1 VTRRRRGGLSEE
13 DRALWARVA
22 ASARP
27 LRAARDGRASLPQ
40 DGAPDAAAAR
50 AAAVAPAPARE
61 PAAAS
66 AGLSVPAAEPA
77 PRASLTLR
85 PAGAPEPRVSWRLAP
100 DDRPRPPSPSTP
112 GLDKGTARRLA
123 RGRREP
129 EARLDLHGMTADR
142 AHAAL
147 TRFVGDGVAR
157 GLRCLLVVTG
167 MGRSPEGGHRG
178 DGVLR
183 RETPRWLGVAPL
195 SGHVVGVFEAH
206 PRHGGAGALYV
217 YLRRRR

>member
-1 VTRRRRGGLSEE
+1 V
-13 DRALWARVA
+13 D
-22 ASARP
+22 ARP
-27 LRAARDGRASLPQ
+27 DSAV
-40 DGAPDAAAAR
+40 AR
-50 AAAVAPAPARE
+50 AAAGPAAAPDRATVPPAALSAPAPAPE
-61 PAAAS
+61 A
-66 AGLSVPAAEPA
+66 A
-77 PRASLTLR
+77 PRSSLALR
-85 PAGAPEPRVSWRLAP
+85 PSGAPEPRVAWRLAP
-100 DDRPRPPSPSTP
+100 DDRPRPPSLSTP

-167 MGRSPEGGHRG
+167 MGRGPEGGHRG

-206 PRHGGAGALYV
+206 ARHGGAGALYV

>member
-1 VTRRRRGGLSEE
+1 MTRRQRGLSEE

-27 LRAARDGRASLPQ
+27 LRASRDGRAALPV
-40 DGAPDAAAAR
+40 DGAPETRAEAAAR
-50 AAAVAPAPARE
+50 VAVAAGPPAPETPVPRPAPA
-61 PAAAS
+61 
-66 AGLSVPAAEPA
+66 LS
-77 PRASLTLR
+77 LR
-85 PAGAPEPRVSWRLAP
+85 PLGAPEPRVAWRLAP
-100 DDRPRPPSPSTP
+100 DDRPRPPSASTP

-167 MGRSPEGGHRG
+167 MGRGPEGGHRG

-206 PRHGGAGALYV
+206 SRHGGAGALYI